1 MKILATSDTHFA
13 VNLDREDEYGRW
25 FPDDPEIVFV
35 HAGDLMTYGN
45 QSEWDS
51 NLDWLARLPYK
62 TKLYVPGN
70 HDFHLSLYP
79 GPALQE
85 MRKIGVTVVG
95 LPGNDNY
102 TSVTLPNGMKMLGLP
117 YVLNLPRWA
126 NNIDEDELVLHLEEM
141 KKRGPYDII
150 VSHSPAFGILDKIAP
165 KVHLGIKSYRKFLTS
180 MQPKIWIAGHFHNN
194 YGKREIE
201 GCKFYNVAMCDND
214 YNQVNRPV
222 LINVED

>member
-1 MKILATSDTHFA
+1 MKILATSDTHFK
-13 VNLDREDEYGRW
+13 VDINKTDGKGRW
-25 FPDDPEIVFV
+25 FPNDPNIVFI
-35 HAGDLMTYGN
+35 HAGDLMTSGYE
-45 QSEWDS
+45 SEWY
-51 NLDWLARLPYK
+51 NTIKWLGNLPYK
-62 TKLYVPGN
+62 NKYIIFGN
-70 HDFHLSLYP
+70 HDFHPTLYP

-85 MRKIGVTVVG
+85 MRRIGVTVVG
-95 LPGNDNY
+95 LPGNPNY

-126 NNIDEDELVLHLEEM
+126 NNIEEDDLVLHLEEM
-141 KKRGPYDII
+141 KKRGPYDIV

-214 YNQVNRPV
+214 YNQVNRPI
-222 LINVED
+222 LITVD